1 MTASHAEELPEDEC
15 WRLLAADPVGRLG
28 VIFEGMPEILPVN
41 HVVDGHSIVFRTDPG
56 SKLAGLTAT
65 PAVCYQVDGIDPD
78 GHTGWSVLVKGRA
91 AEVPPPPE
99 DADDL
104 RPDYWT
110 VGAKERWVRIEA
122 TEVTGRRRWVRVA
135 RLMGTSDDGALVTE
149 DPGILRDR

>member
-1 MTASHAEELPEDEC
+1 MSASHADELPEDEC

-28 VIFEGMPEILPVN
+28 VIFDGMPEILPVN
-41 HVVDGHSIVFRTDPG
+41 HVVDGRSIVFRTGPG

-65 PAVCYQVDGIDPD
+65 PAVCYQVDGIDDD

-91 AEVPPPPE
+91 TEVPPPPE

-110 VGAKERWVRIEA
+110 VGDKEHWVRIEP
-122 TEVTGRRRWVRVA
+122 TEVTGRRMWVRVA
-135 RLMGTSDDGALVTE
+135 HLMGTPDDAALVVE
-149 DPGILRDR
+149 DPKALRDR